1 MYSKIKENKVAKTP
15 DCRIVWVNQAWNI
28 DIWFIVTEAT
38 KGRISDELFES
49 NFRIM
54 PKEQLSEN

>member
-1 MYSKIKENKVAKTP
+1 M
-15 DCRIVWVNQAWNI
+15 NQAWNI

-38 KGRISDELFES
+38 KDRISDELSES

-54 PKEQLSEN
+54 PKEKLSENEIEVNRSVVFIVNFEHIYC